1 MLDLNEPTKVL
12 VFAFL
17 GNILN
22 LAYNIPFVYLVWKN
36 RSSKNISGSFLAL
49 RFCGSISWLVYAA
62 LVQDAWVAFSYIV
75 PLIAT
80 ILIRYIKCVERKK
93 KKELKCKNENENES
107 ENQTHK
113 NINLEITEVGSPL
126 RITSV

>member
-1 MLDLNEPTKVL
+1 MLDLDEPTEVL

-49 RFCGSISWLVYAA
+49 RFCGSVSWLVYAA
-62 LVQDAWVAFSYIV
+62 LVQDAWVAFSYV
-75 PLIAT
+75 VTLIAT
-80 ILIRYIKCVERKK
+80 ILIGYIKCKERKRK
-93 KKELKCKNENENES
+93 KLDAIEKVTSSIE
-107 ENQTHK
+107 Q
-113 NINLEITEVGSPL
+113 NIDFEITEVGRPL
-126 RITSV
+126 QVTSV

>member
-1 MLDLNEPTKVL
+1 MLDLDESPEVL

-36 RSSKNISGSFLAL
+36 RSSKNISGAFLTL

-62 LVQDAWVAFSYIV
+62 LIQDAWVGTSYIV
-75 PLIAT
+75 TLTAT
-80 ILIRYIKCVERKK
+80 IMVGYVKYTERKVK
-93 KKELKCKNENENES
+93 KLKMENENQVIV
-107 ENQTHK
+107 NKVTQ
-113 NINLEITEVGSPL
+113 I
-126 RITSV
+126 

>member
-1 MLDLNEPTKVL
+1 MLDLDENTEVL

-49 RFCGSISWLVYAA
+49 RFCGSVSWLVYAA

-75 PLIAT
+75 TLIAT
-80 ILIRYIKCVERKK
+80 ILIGYIKCVERKNK
-93 KKELKCKNENENES
+93 KKRLKSKSES
-107 ENQTHK
+107 ENETHK
-113 NINLEITEVGSPL
+113 NINLEITEVGHKL
-126 RITSV
+126 QVTSV

>member
-1 MLDLNEPTKVL
+1 MLDLDEPTEVL

-36 RSSKNISGSFLAL
+36 RSSKNISGVFLSL
-49 RFCGSISWLVYAA
+49 RFCGSISWLVYAG

-75 PLIAT
+75 TLIAT
-80 ILIRYIKCVERKK
+80 ILIGYIKCKERKI
-93 KKELKCKNENENES
+93 KNLEAIVQDDNG
-107 ENQTHK
+107 
-113 NINLEITEVGSPL
+113 NINLEITGVGHPL
-126 RITSV
+126 QVTSV